1 MRSIIKKIQLIVI
14 VAIIALAVYCIA
26 GEQLKY
32 TIVEQ
37 PIQNVETILPELE
50 KGTVIEQKF
59 RSKVDVI
66 QSFVLQPFSFGR
78 VNQGIIDFF
87 ILDDANNVI
96 ASTSARSE
104 DCVDYM
110 PYTMVFADGVR
121 VNKGKEYTLRIVLNE
136 SEGLNPT
143 FYYTTNSQAFRDDIG
158 SFKVNDSWITG
169 TLCLGI
175 SGIKIEF
182 IGTYYWYIVAI
193 ITIALLIYQ
202 KWCEYRTRQGKFTII
217 TLICAIWKRYH
228 FLIEQ
233 LVSRDFKVKYKRS
246 VLGYC
251 WSFLNPLLT
260 VMVQYFVFS
269 TVFRFDIENFPVYL
283 LAGNIIFSFF
293 TESVAQGLMSIVG
306 NSSLITKVY
315 VPKYIYPV
323 TKVMST
329 AINLFISIIPLLLV
343 VLITGER
350 INFTILLL
358 PYALMCLLIFCLGI
372 VLALS
377 AINVFFRDVQYLWNI
392 VSLIW
397 MYATP
402 IFYPADIIPENLRF
416 IQTVNPI
423 YQIITFIRTI
433 LMDGVSPSPQVYL
446 NCLIGAVISLFIGT
460 FIFKKTQNKFALY
473 I

>member
-1 MRSIIKKIQLIVI
+1 
-14 VAIIALAVYCIA
+14 
-26 GEQLKY
+26 
-32 TIVEQ
+32 
-37 PIQNVETILPELE
+37 
-50 KGTVIEQKF
+50 
-59 RSKVDVI
+59 
-66 QSFVLQPFSFGR
+66 
-78 VNQGIIDFF
+78 
-87 ILDDANNVI
+87 
-96 ASTSARSE
+96 
-104 DCVDYM
+104 
-110 PYTMVFADGVR
+110 
-121 VNKGKEYTLRIVLNE
+121 
-136 SEGLNPT
+136 
-143 FYYTTNSQAFRDDIG
+143 
-158 SFKVNDSWITG
+158 
-169 TLCLGI
+169 
-175 SGIKIEF
+175 
-182 IGTYYWYIVAI
+182 
-193 ITIALLIYQ
+193 
-202 KWCEYRTRQGKFTII
+202 
-217 TLICAIWKRYH
+217 
-228 FLIEQ
+228 
-233 LVSRDFKVKYKRS
+233 
-246 VLGYC
+246 
-251 WSFLNPLLT
+251 
-260 VMVQYFVFS
+260 
-269 TVFRFDIENFPVYL
+269 
-283 LAGNIIFSFF
+283 
-293 TESVAQGLMSIVG
+293 MSIVG